1 MVTPRRSSSLLRFV
15 LLAAVAAMELAVASD
30 ARGEAAG
37 KITLPPGFKAELVH
51 EVPAEME
58 GSWVALTPDDKG
70 RLIASDQHGALFRI
84 TPSPIGADPSKTKV
98 EKLTI
103 PLGMAQGL
111 LFHKGQLY
119 VVVNGQMGSFTSG
132 LYRLSDM
139 NKDDQFDRIE
149 QLRVFGGEGEHGP
162 HGVVLGPDGNSLY
175 VVCGNH
181 TAPPLFSSSA
191 VPPRWKEDQLLPLI
205 TDPNGHAA
213 NIRAPG
219 GWFAKMDLD
228 GDNLELFSIGYRNS
242 YDLAFNEAGDL
253 FTFDSDM
260 EWDIGTP
267 WYRPTRICHV
277 TSGSDFGWRTG
288 NSVWPTYY
296 IDTVPAAA
304 DAGPGSPTGV
314 VFGAGSKFPE
324 KYQKALFAADW
335 SYGNIY
341 AVFLEPSGSSYT
353 GAIER
358 FAFAMPLGVT
368 DMAVL
373 PQDGALYFAVGGR
386 KSASALYRIVW
397 TGEKAPADALQ
408 PEVIAANDPQRVFG
422 SGTPALPPA
431 EAHAIRRS
439 LEKLNRPSGGDAIAQ
454 IWPHLGSSDRFIKNV
469 ARTALEHQPFSDW
482 RQKALAEKNVDAKLN
497 ALAAFARTADSG
509 QQEAWVN
516 ALTSISFPELSV
528 QQQLDYLRVASLGV
542 MRLEPIQSA
551 TRQKL
556 LSALDAYL
564 PSKDHFVNRDL
575 GNLLIRLRAPGVVNR
590 LIPLMENAATPEDA
604 IDFAVSLTAVQEGW
618 TTDSRNK
625 LLDWFERAARSGG
638 GHSFFGYL
646 VLARD
651 RFIANIP
658 AADRAP
664 IAERISKPLV
674 EQTAQIAVQ
683 SRPLVKEW
691 TLDEVTQLVE
701 DDKSPRNFENGR
713 KMFSAAGCYNCHRVA
728 GAGSSIGP
736 DLTGLGGRFGAGD
749 ILRSIVDPNHT
760 ISDQY
765 QQMVFETN
773 GRMIVGR
780 VSNISNDD
788 IMVSTNMLDPKKTE
802 TIPRDELDDQY
813 PSDVSMMPSGL
824 LNTLTADEILD
835 LTAFLRSGGKAD
847 HEFFRGAGGE

>member
-1 MVTPRRSSSLLRFV
+1 
-15 LLAAVAAMELAVASD
+15 MELVVASD

-397 TGEKAPADALQ
+397 TGEKAPADAPQ

-575 GNLLIRLRAPGVVNR
+575 GNLLIRLRAPGIVNR

-651 RFIANIP
+651 RFIASIP

-736 DLTGLGGRFGAGD
+736 DLTGVGGRFGAGD
-749 ILRSIVDPNHT
+749 ILRSIVEPNHT